1 MRREEWSFHV
11 TCGGWHVRAHF
22 RSDQGFCLHK
32 DLQALLG
39 SMKTSW
45 NTSLAVRWD
54 AEARKR
60 AKATSWKPEGLSFH
74 VFLIY
79 CWVTSYLKIQWL
91 RMAVTSYFSLL
102 CLSGIQAGLGW
113 VVASND
119 SWATLCC
126 VQMVA
131 GLSWEVWEDF
141 TYMCGTLVFLC
152 VASLHMVCHSE
163 DHAFLYCVVA
173 AFLKEHESFTFCMSS
188 KSGLEW
194 HFCLILMVR
203 ASHRASPDSR
213 KEELDAFFFFFWR
226 HHVQHV
232 GSYSPA
238 RDLLQCLLQWRYW
251 DSGILST
258 GPPA

>member
-1 MRREEWSFHV
+1 MRREKESSFHV

-32 DLQALLG
+32 DLQALLR

-45 NTSLAVRWD
+45 NTGLAVAWD

-60 AKATSWKPEGLSFH
+60 VKATSWKPEGLPFH
-74 VFLIY
+74 VFLIH

-91 RMAVTSYFSLL
+91 RMAVTSYFSLF

-163 DHAFLYCVVA
+163 DHAFLYSVVA
-173 AFLKEHESFTFCMSS
+173 AFLRTWVAPFAFPQSLDWSDTSASFWWLEQVI
-188 KSGLEW
+188 GLA
-194 HFCLILMVR
+194 LIQGKR
-203 ASHRASPDSR
+203 N
-213 KEELDAFFFFFWR
+213 
-226 HHVQHV
+226 
-232 GSYSPA
+232 
-238 RDLLQCLLQWRYW
+238 
-251 DSGILST
+251 
-258 GPPA
+258 